1 MANIALTNR
10 CNLSCEYCFAHEYT
24 SSKKNDISKESFMRA
39 LDFAKK
45 DGEIGLIGGEPLL
58 HKNINEF
65 LSVLISEGEIRRVT
79 LFTNGIYLDKIKKE
93 NIHPKIIFLIN
104 VNEANDIGEKQFDK
118 MRENIRELLFYT
130 DEERVTL
137 GVNIYKENQN
147 FSDILSLL
155 REFSLKKVRLSVV
168 IPKDK
173 SEGAFNYFNR
183 MKKTLL
189 TFCAELKDM
198 GISPCYDCNAIP
210 ECVYT
215 ENEKAFLSSLSY
227 LNEHEKRVFT
237 GKASVCAPIVD
248 IYPDLTASR
257 CFGMSDYK
265 VKIEDFENISDLK
278 NHFFYEI
285 DTKLVHEPSKDECKG
300 CYKQA
305 TFGCFGGCL
314 CYKEVNI

>member
-1 MANIALTNR
+1 MTNIALTNR
-10 CNLSCEYCFAHEYT
+10 CNLSCKYCFAHEYT
-24 SSKKNDISKESFMRA
+24 SSKKDDISLDNFMSA
-39 LDFAKK
+39 LDFAKD

-58 HKNINEF
+58 HDNINDF
-65 LSVLISEGEIRRVT
+65 LSILINTPEIRRVT

-93 NIHPKIIFLIN
+93 NIHPKIIFLVN
-104 VNEANDIGEKQFDK
+104 VNEADDIGKKSFEK
-118 MRENIRELLFYT
+118 MRKNINDLLFYT
-130 DEERVTL
+130 DETRVTL
-137 GVNIYKENQN
+137 GVNIYKENQD
-147 FSDILSLL
+147 FSGILSLL
-155 REFSLKKVRLSVV
+155 RENSFRKVRLSVV

-189 TFCAELKDM
+189 SFCRQLKEI

-210 ECVYT
+210 TCVYT
-215 ENEKAFLSSLSY
+215 EEEKEFLSSLDY
-227 LNEHEKRVFT
+227 LNEHERRVFM
-237 GKASVCAPIVD
+237 GEASVCAPIVD

-265 VKIEDFENISDLK
+265 VKIADFKSVSDLK

-285 DTKLVHEPSKDECKG
+285 DTKLVHLPSKDECKE
-300 CYKQA
+300 CYKQK

-314 CYKEVNI
+314 CYKEGV